1 MVRTREKGFALIE
14 AVIALAV
21 ISVLA
26 GAALTGLG
34 AHLGTVRASFDDLA
48 LTRLASGRLDEI
60 RAADAGPVPG
70 EREVPAP
77 RPGVTMRETVREREP
92 GLFEVTVAVAA
103 GGNAPRVSLTTLVAR
118 EVAR

>member
-1 MVRTREKGFALIE
+1 MRERGFTLIE

-34 AHLGTVRASFDDLA
+34 AHLGTVRASFDELA

-60 RAADAGPVPG
+60 RAADAAPVPG
-70 EREVPAP
+70 EREVTAP

-103 GGNAPRVSLTTLVAR
+103 AEGGRRVSLTTLVAR
-118 EVAR
+118 EAGR